1 MITSEK
7 SEELIMPNKEEVK
20 VYPPLTEEE
29 KEAIIAR
36 HRDLVNKLNKI
47 LPAGQKVS
55 FDENLKDRL
64 NDPKEVA
71 VYRIGQEAKAIK
83 AQQEKIYQDM
93 VSKYGKSTGNNKNP
107 FDRNVATFFR
117 TDNTKDAQDHNEK
130 VYQDYLHYPNKLAY
144 VRYKD
149 VMKINPQDILDC
161 KGDKQKLA
169 EYYQKNYR
177 AIKDAFEYGNAFTHV
192 EMTEGMKNAKNS
204 IEDLTNLIGGLDKQ
218 YTEIASSMDYFAFP
232 EIDGAQAQILMLK
245 CGDFISEEPD
255 NKTYMTMVQNKL
267 IEGKED
273 MFTVFENMKKKGAD
287 FSKGGI
293 MGYKPMKKDK
303 YNGYEQEIPLR
314 DFFPEVLEELDG
326 SFVNNRIGEGK
337 EDAKYILKP
346 RTPDEIK
353 RIQLICFDA
362 SYQYAN
368 EWRKRFQQKSDLG
381 TIDPDRI
388 EDHLKASWFS
398 RWFGRNSAQYDYL
411 MKAYKD
417 FNDPRHKDYLNED
430 KLREAAVN
438 YRTRKAGQG
447 YTGRG
452 NSVDDHRMKFA
463 DDIIATCDQCKAE
476 KDEIF
481 KEIDSEFL
489 TGYPPKKEPAL
500 EAKDVEEKSN
510 DIKADKK
517 EPKKEVEIEKEN
529 NNIIDN
535 SL

>member
-1 MITSEK
+1 
-7 SEELIMPNKEEVK
+7 MPNKVEVK

-36 HRDLVNKLNKI
+36 HRDLVNKLNKL
-47 LPAGQKVS
+47 LPPGQKVA

-83 AQQEKIYQDM
+83 AQQEKIYNDM
-93 VSKYGKSTGNNKNP
+93 VDKYGKRTGNNKNP

-204 IEDLTNLIGGLDKQ
+204 IEELTNLIGGLDKQ

-232 EIDGAQAQILMLK
+232 EIDGPQAQILMLK
-245 CGDFISEEPD
+245 SGDFMSEEPD

-293 MGYKPMKKDK
+293 MGYKPMKKDN
-303 YNGYEQEIPLR
+303 YNGYEQEMALR
-314 DFFPEVLEELDG
+314 AFFPEVLEELDG
-326 SFVNNRIGEGK
+326 SFVNNRIGEEK
-337 EDAKYILKP
+337 ENVTYILKP

-362 SYQYAN
+362 SYKYAD
-368 EWRKRFQQKSDLG
+368 EWRKRFTQKSNLPSF
-381 TIDPDRI
+381 DPDRI
-388 EDHLKASWFS
+388 EDRLKASWFS

-411 MKAYKD
+411 MKAYKQ

-452 NSVDDHRMKFA
+452 NSVDDRRMKFA

-476 KDEIF
+476 KDKIF
-481 KEIDSEFL
+481 AAIDSEL
-489 TGYPPKKEPAL
+489 MTGYPPKKEPAL
-500 EAKDVEEKSN
+500 SANDVAEKQPEN
-510 DIKADKK
+510 KVEDKEVKK
-517 EPKKEVEIEKEN
+517 EINIDKEVGPEIPN
-529 NNIIDN
+529 N
-535 SL
+535 

>member
-1 MITSEK
+1 
-7 SEELIMPNKEEVK
+7 MPNKVEVK

-36 HRDLVNKLNKI
+36 HRELVDKLNKL
-47 LPAGQKVS
+47 LPPGQKVS

-64 NDPKEVA
+64 NNPKEVA

-83 AQQEKIYQDM
+83 AEQEKIYKDM
-93 VSKYGKSTGNNKNP
+93 VDKYGKPTGNNKNP
-107 FDRNVATFFR
+107 FDRNVSTFFR

-161 KGDKQKLA
+161 KGDKLKLA

-177 AIKDAFEYGNAFTHV
+177 AIKDAFEYGNAFKYV
-192 EMTEGMKNAKNS
+192 DMTAGMKNAKNS
-204 IEDLTNLIGGLDKQ
+204 IEELTNLIGGLDKQ
-218 YTEIASSMDYFAFP
+218 YTEIASSIDYFAFP
-232 EIDGAQAQILMLK
+232 EIDGPQAQILMLK
-245 CGDFISEEPD
+245 CGDFISQEPN

-273 MFTVFENMKKKGAD
+273 IFTVFENMKKKGAD

-293 MGYKPMKKDK
+293 MAYKPIKKDN
-303 YNGYEQEIPLR
+303 YNGYEQEIALR
-314 DFFPEVLEELDG
+314 DFFPVALGDVDG
-326 SFVNNRIGEGK
+326 SFDNNLIGHEQ
-337 EDAKYILKP
+337 ENVKYILKP

-368 EWRKRFQQKSDLG
+368 EWRKRFTQKTNLTS
-381 TIDPDRI
+381 IDPKRC
-388 EDHLKASWFS
+388 EDSLKASWFS

-411 MKAYKD
+411 MKAYKE

-452 NSVDDHRMKFA
+452 SSVDDRRMKFA
-463 DDIIATCDQCKAE
+463 DDIIATCDQCKEE
-476 KDEIF
+476 KNAIF
-481 KEIDSEFL
+481 AEIDSEL
-489 TGYPPKKEPAL
+489 LHGYPPHKEPAI
-500 EAKDVEEKSN
+500 ENPNVVEEKANDNKVNKKEIVKEKNIEEVEKNDN
-510 DIKADKK
+510 DIVLK
-517 EPKKEVEIEKEN
+517 
-529 NNIIDN
+529 
-535 SL
+535 